1 MAEIIYIVDPLPDE
15 RRRIVNALAGEP
27 VVVMSYDDAAQFL
40 DQVATTA
47 SGCVLV
53 PLDLPGMGLRALMDE
68 IKRRRLPLAVVVLGR
83 DSEFAIAVELVRY
96 GAFDFLEPPFQI
108 VACDR
113 SCAARS
119 ARAPDRAHLPLKSDP
134 RATASFLATAR
145 EL

>member
-1 MAEIIYIVDPLPDE
+1 MAETIYIVDPLPDE
-15 RRRIVNALAGEP
+15 RRRIVDALAGEP
-27 VVVMSYDDAAQFL
+27 VVVMSCDDAVQFL

-96 GAFDFLEPPFQI
+96 GAFDFLEHPFSDRRLRLVVRRAI
-108 VACDR
+108 GAC
-113 SCAARS
+113 A
-119 ARAPDRAHLPLKSDP
+119 
-134 RATASFLATAR
+134 
-145 EL
+145 